1 MQAFAALADPTRLRI
16 VEMLAAGER
25 GAGEIAGEFAMSGP
39 AVSQH
44 LKVLREAG
52 LIAVRPEA
60 QRRIYTLDQK
70 GFDAMDEWLRR
81 IRRFW
86 GGRLDELERQLRAAP
101 PPTDTGE
108 TS

>member
-1 MQAFAALADPTRLRI
+1 MNAFAALADPTRLRI

-25 GAGEIAGEFAMSGP
+25 GAGDIAGAFAMSGP

-52 LIAVRPEA
+52 LITVRPEA
-60 QRRIYTLDQK
+60 QRRIYTLDPQ
-70 GFDAMDEWLRR
+70 GFEALEEWLRR

-101 PPTDTGE
+101 DTGE

>member
-1 MQAFAALADPTRLRI
+1 MNAFAALADPTRLRI

-25 GAGEIAGEFAMSGP
+25 GAGEIAAQFAMSGP

-52 LIAVRPEA
+52 LITVRPEA
-60 QRRIYTLDQK
+60 QRRIYTLDPQ
-70 GFDAMDEWLRR
+70 GFEALEEWLRR

-101 PPTDTGE
+101 DTGE

>member
-1 MQAFAALADPTRLRI
+1 MNAFAALADPTRMQI

-25 GAGEIAGEFAMSGP
+25 TAGDIAAQFATSGP
-39 AVSQH
+39 AISQH

-52 LIAVRPEA
+52 LITVRAEA
-60 QRRIYTLDQK
+60 QRRIYALDPR
-70 GFDAMDEWLRR
+70 GFGALDEWLQH

-101 PPTDTGE
+101 GTEGQEP
-108 TS
+108 

>member
-1 MQAFAALADPTRLRI
+1 
-16 VEMLAAGER
+16 
-25 GAGEIAGEFAMSGP
+25 MSGP

-52 LIAVRPEA
+52 LITVRPEA
-60 QRRIYTLDQK
+60 QRRIYTLDPQ
-70 GFDAMDEWLRR
+70 GFEALEEWLRR

-101 PPTDTGE
+101 DTGE
-108 TS
+108 AS